1 MFVFD
6 DHLMLLSPSRDGY
19 WESNKNCYTQ
29 PKPKRGFKM
38 TKISVCVFNLL
49 SSERAFQ
56 VRIFPHRIIATFHSR
71 QPYCISKTI
80 FCFVLFFWPAT
91 LPFSVWLLSQPCFQ
105 GLLFNVKKS
114 LKTHFAVW

>member
-1 MFVFD
+1 MFVFAD
-6 DHLMLLSPSRDGY
+6 RLMLLSPSRDGY

-38 TKISVCVFNLL
+38 TKINVCVFNLL

-80 FCFVLFFWPAT
+80 FFFCFVFLACNFTIFSLAAFTALFSRT
-91 LPFSVWLLSQPCFQ
+91 V
-105 GLLFNVKKS
+105 V
-114 LKTHFAVW
+114 